1 MYDPS
6 PKMQLDVSFDQVD
19 PAGKFHGVS
28 TIHFTMPRD
37 DWTFLNDRIGN
48 NWLRKIG
55 LTAPC
60 SNSAMLTVNGAYYGL
75 YIAEGSVGTALLKQF
90 FPGDA
95 GGDLFKGGAQAE
107 TNTTSAN
114 WARLQQLRN
123 ARTSRHCRGWL
134 DLTQHR
140 S

>member
-1 MYDPS
+1 
-6 PKMQLDVSFDQVD
+6 
-19 PAGKFHGVS
+19 
-28 TIHFTMPRD
+28 MPRD

-55 LTAPC
+55 LIAPC
-60 SNSAMLTVNGAYYGL
+60 SNSAMLTVNGAYDGL

-107 TNTTSAN
+107 TNTASAN

-123 ARTSRHCRGWL
+123 ATDIATLQGLVDLVVCRNWIERI
-134 DLTQHR
+134 HAAAR
-140 S
+140 R